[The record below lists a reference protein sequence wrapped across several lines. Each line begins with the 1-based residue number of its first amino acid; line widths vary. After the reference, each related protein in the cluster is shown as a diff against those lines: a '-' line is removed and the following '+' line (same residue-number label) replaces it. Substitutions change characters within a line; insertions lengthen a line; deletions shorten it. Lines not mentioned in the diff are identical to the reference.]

1 MLARRIVDCQ
11 GDDFPGGRNLEEYLR
26 KSGLEVADDQF
37 WRLVDYVGRQEDH
50 QDYQEDGKLDGHSR
64 TAGSSAPASWEA
76 EERVD

>member
-37 WRLVDYVGRQEDH
+37 WRLVDYVGR
-50 QDYQEDGKLDGHSR
+50 
-64 TAGSSAPASWEA
+64 
-76 EERVD
+76 